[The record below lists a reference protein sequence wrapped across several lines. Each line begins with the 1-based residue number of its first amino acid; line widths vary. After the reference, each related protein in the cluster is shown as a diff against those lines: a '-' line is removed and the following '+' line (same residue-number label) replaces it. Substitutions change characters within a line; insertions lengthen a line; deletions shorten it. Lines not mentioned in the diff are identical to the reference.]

1 MDVKIA
7 LEHVAFSCYR
17 SRALILREVL
27 ILWYRESLSGDAF
40 FPNRNMVASCLGRVV
55 DILEASGAFD
65 PGSNPGRGVLSF
77 KSKSLSHYHFEFL

>member
-1 MDVKIA
+1 MNVKIV

-40 FPNRNMVASCLGRVV
+40 FPNRNMVASCLGRDVRIHV
-55 DILEASGAFD
+55 QL
-65 PGSNPGRGVLSF
+65 P
-77 KSKSLSHYHFEFL
+77 SLIFLNYCSD